1 MKCFQL
7 LLISSSCLFFE
18 RFTWVSQFSL
28 TLLLLVIWTLNYKC
42 TRCLLKMTPIS
53 KQFSAINFPLKI
65 YNFRTISLVA
75 IPLPG
80 TKNNLTEWNK
90 TKHNATSTHCGPIIF
105 WSACFSVTMSWC
117 PFPPRPLRREYTLFE
132 LFLLWPAQLN

>member
-105 WSACFSVTMSWC
+105 LLCWLSEAKHLKCFTKTGLMSIFWIQEHAA
-117 PFPPRPLRREYTLFE
+117 LIG
-132 LFLLWPAQLN
+132 